1 MKQKVLITPSKINIP
16 EEISDILKPHSDVTY
31 VKILNEKNLKDAV
44 AVIPGVQP
52 INSDFLDM
60 SPNLKIVARFGVGYD
75 AVDVM
80 ECTKRKV
87 YVTHTPDVLSGGVAD
102 LTWALI
108 LSFMRRILEADQFT
122 RESWANGEHS
132 FPFGWDLEGK
142 VLGFFGLGR
151 IGSEVLKR
159 AQGFD
164 VITQY
169 YDIIR
174 NESMEK
180 KYGVKFVEKENLLK
194 TTDIL
199 TIHVPLLPT
208 TRHILSEKEFKLMK
222 STAILVNTSRGA
234 VIDEK
239 AMVKALKQG
248 EIMGAALDVFEKE
261 PIPFN
266 NPLLEL
272 DNVITTP
279 HIASA
284 THGTRRKMAL
294 TAINNVLAFL
304 KNERPPNL
312 VPEQKHV
319 SF

>member
-1 MKQKVLITPSKINIP
+1 
-16 EEISDILKPHSDVTY
+16 
-31 VKILNEKNLKDAV
+31 
-44 AVIPGVQP
+44 
-52 INSDFLDM
+52 
-60 SPNLKIVARFGVGYD
+60 
-75 AVDVM
+75 
-80 ECTKRKV
+80 V

-108 LSFMRRILEADQFT
+108 LSFMRRILEANQFT
-122 RESWANGEHS
+122 RESWVKGEHS

-142 VLGFFGLGR
+142 VLGLLGLGR

-169 YDIIR
+169 YDVIR
-174 NESMEK
+174 NEDMEK

-199 TIHVPLLPT
+199 SIHVPLLPS

-234 VIDEK
+234 VIDQK

-248 EIMGAALDVFEKE
+248 EIMGAALDVFEQE
-261 PIPFN
+261 PIPLD
-266 NPLLEL
+266 NPLLRL
-272 DNVITTP
+272 DNVITSP

-312 VPEQKHV
+312 VPEQKGV